1 MRYKI
6 LVQKAGSFFETD
18 FERAAQELSNK
29 VDQALRDGWEVQG
42 GLAVGRAKMDEISY
56 LMQALVKQE

>member
-18 FERAAQELSNK
+18 FERAAEDLSNK
-29 VDQALRDGWEVQG
+29 VNEALREGWQVQG
-42 GLAVGRAKMDEISY
+42 GLAVGRSKMDEISY
-56 LMQALVKQE
+56 LMQALVKPE